1 MRRTVSSMAMVRIQD
16 DLAYH
21 LWYLEVVRE
30 TIEALE
36 RYLANWAAFEDAVG
50 NA

>member
-1 MRRTVSSMAMVRIQD
+1 VHEHRIEA
-16 DLAYH
+16 DLYEH
-21 LWYLEVVRE
+21 LWYLALVRE

-36 RYLANWAAFEDAVG
+36 RYLANWAAFEEAVR

>member
-1 MRRTVSSMAMVRIQD
+1 VDAHRIEE
-16 DLAYH
+16 DLYEH
-21 LWYLEVVRE
+21 LWYLAVVRE

-36 RYLANWAAFEDAVG
+36 RYLANWAAFEDAVR

>member
-1 MRRTVSSMAMVRIQD
+1 MTLRKIED
-16 DLAYH
+16 DLTDHA
-21 LWYLEVVRE
+21 WYVEVVRE
-30 TIEALE
+30 TIEAVE

>member
-1 MRRTVSSMAMVRIQD
+1 VTHRIET
-16 DLAYH
+16 DLEDH

-36 RYLANWAAFEDAVG
+36 RYLANWAAFEDAV
-50 NA
+50 ARAR